1 MVLRWQAF
9 QFKSNNITKQTSGAL
24 KHLEQKHNLVKRQE
38 RILQVALANRKDL
51 FGLMVDRVEKA
62 RLETIDPQEWRAKF
76 NKWVVM
82 DNLSSASQF

>member
-1 MVLRWQAF
+1 M
-9 QFKSNNITKQTSGAL
+9 
-24 KHLEQKHNLVKRQE
+24 VKRQE